1 MRKTTILICL
11 SILLALI
18 NISILY
24 AQQTENIWNFPIS
37 PGTEEWKQLDSYEAK
52 LDAYNIPPDILNS
65 ISTKALTESC
75 LSYPEWRLI
84 FTRNSYCAGLAYV
97 GSIFNGFNELLNRTD
112 AADILI
118 KKYKLIDPL
127 RIDNNWSLTDQGL
140 YTFNIT
146 YIELLLSHNQFIK
159 YLNRD
164 QENKLLTLAIERYHS
179 KKALP
184 NIYSLYGTSPTAL
197 ICARIIDK
205 NGFIKDLDSEKF
217 NFFNHTGMINDNA
230 FIDHIIKQ
238 AEEFLNNY

>member
-1 MRKTTILICL
+1 MRKTTFHICL

-24 AQQTENIWNFPIS
+24 AQQTENVWNFPIR
-37 PGTEEWKQLDSYEAK
+37 PGTEEWGQLDSYEAK

-97 GSIFNGFNELLNRTD
+97 GSIFNGFGELLDRTE
-112 AADILI
+112 AADILLA
-118 KKYKLIDPL
+118 KYKSTDPTNIDK
-127 RIDNNWSLTDQGL
+127 NWSPAERGR

-159 YLNRD
+159 NLSRD
-164 QENKLLTLAIERYHS
+164 QEIELITLAVEKYHS
-179 KKALP
+179 KKSLP
-184 NIYSLYGTSPTAL
+184 ENYSLYGTSPTAL

-217 NFFNHTGMINDNA
+217 NFFTHTGMINDSD
-230 FIDHIIKQ
+230 FLDQIVDQ
-238 AEEFLNNY
+238 AEKFLNN